1 MSSTPHASQI
11 ERLLPLGLTLG
22 VIVLATLTLYPFLPA
37 MLWAAMVAIALEP
50 YYVRLVKWLKGRR
63 ILAAWLMGLG
73 LMLAIIIPAIGLGRT
88 LLALIPDAL
97 NWLERLAYFT
107 QSHVGPGSMQELP
120 SVGGPLGQ
128 MLEELRT
135 DTKQF
140 ASHYREEL
148 KTVLL
153 WLVSETQT
161 IGVFVFEFAIGVI
174 LAMIL
179 VLRAGR
185 VTELATKFFERVGG
199 HFALRLAAHSVLT
212 TRGAVQGV
220 LGAALAQTL
229 VATFSYVV
237 AGVPGWLL
245 WAGITFILSLIQIGP
260 VLVWLPMS
268 LWLWTQD
275 QSYMAAFVFLWG
287 LIVVNVTD
295 NIARPLL
302 VSKDSDMPASLAF
315 LGAVGGLMQWGVVG
329 VFVGPVIVA
338 VGYELVLKWLEP
350 DTLPDETLSDDLS
363 EAG

>member
-1 MSSTPHASQI
+1 MSSRSDVSLV
-11 ERLLPLGLTLG
+11 ERLLPIGLTI
-22 VIVLATLTLYPFLPA
+22 IVVLLATLTLYPFLPA
-37 MLWAAMVAIALEP
+37 ILWAAMVAIAVEP
-50 YYVRLVKWLKGRR
+50 YYVKLVRRLNGRR
-63 ILAAWLMGLG
+63 VLAAWLMGLG
-73 LMLAIIIPAIGLGRT
+73 LMLAIIIPAVGLGRT
-88 LLALIPDAL
+88 LLALVPDAL
-97 NWLERLAYFT
+97 NWLERLAYYT
-107 QSHVGPGSMQELP
+107 TSHLGPGSMQDMP
-120 SVGGPLGQ
+120 SIGGPLGK

-135 DTKQF
+135 DAKGF
-140 ASHYREEL
+140 ATHYREEL

-153 WLVSETQT
+153 WLVGEIQLF
-161 IGVFVFEFAIGVI
+161 GVFVFEFAIGVI

-185 VTELATKFFERVGG
+185 VTEIATKFFERVGG
-199 HFALRLAAHSVLT
+199 RFALRLAAHSVET
-212 TRGAVQGV
+212 TRLAVQGV

-245 WAGITFILSLIQIGP
+245 WSGVTFILSLIQIGP

-295 NIARPLL
+295 NIVRPLL

-315 LGAVGGLMQWGVVG
+315 LGAVGGLMEWGVVG
-329 VFVGPVIVA
+329 VFVGPVVVA

-350 DTLPDETLSDDLS
+350 DTLPDETLEDL
-363 EAG
+363 ED

>member
-1 MSSTPHASQI
+1 MIKPSQVSPI
-11 ERLLPLGLTLG
+11 ERLLPIGLALI

-37 MLWAAMVAIALEP
+37 ILWAAMVAIALEP
-50 YYVRLVKWLKGRR
+50 SYLKLVRWLNGRR
-63 ILAAWLMGLG
+63 VLAAWLMGVG
-73 LMLAIIIPAIGLGRT
+73 LMLAIIIPSLGLGSA

-97 NWLERLAYFT
+97 NWLERLAYYT
-107 QSHVGPGSMQELP
+107 TAHVGPGSMQDLP
-120 SVGGPLGQ
+120 AIGGPLGEL
-128 MLEELRT
+128 LESLRT
-135 DTKQF
+135 DATGF
-140 ASHYREEL
+140 ATHYRDEL

-153 WLVSETQT
+153 WLVGQAQVF
-161 IGVFVFEFAIGVI
+161 GVFVFEFAIGVI

-185 VTELATKFFERVGG
+185 VSELAINFFDRVGG
-199 HFALRLAAHSVLT
+199 RFALRLAAHSVDT
-212 TRGAVQGV
+212 TRIAVLGV

-245 WAGITFILSLIQIGP
+245 WAGVTFILSLIQIGP

-295 NIARPLL
+295 NIVRPLL
-302 VSKDSDMPASLAF
+302 VSKNSDMPASLAF
-315 LGAVGGLMQWGVVG
+315 LGAVGGLMAWGVVG

-338 VGYELVLKWLEP
+338 VAYELVIKWLEP
-350 DTLPDETLSDDLS
+350 ETLPDATL
-363 EAG
+363 EEPEN

>member
-1 MSSTPHASQI
+1 
-11 ERLLPLGLTLG
+11 
-22 VIVLATLTLYPFLPA
+22 
-37 MLWAAMVAIALEP
+37 
-50 YYVRLVKWLKGRR
+50 
-63 ILAAWLMGLG
+63 
-73 LMLAIIIPAIGLGRT
+73 
-88 LLALIPDAL
+88 
-97 NWLERLAYFT
+97 
-107 QSHVGPGSMQELP
+107 
-120 SVGGPLGQ
+120 
-128 MLEELRT
+128 
-135 DTKQF
+135 
-140 ASHYREEL
+140 
-148 KTVLL
+148 
-153 WLVSETQT
+153 
-161 IGVFVFEFAIGVI
+161 
-174 LAMIL
+174 MIL
-179 VLRAGR
+179 VLRADR
-185 VTELATKFFERVGG
+185 VTGLATKFFEKVGG

-315 LGAVGGLMQWGVVG
+315 LGAVGGLAGHYWGHSAPG
-329 VFVGPVIVA
+329 LVA
-338 VGYELVLKWLEP
+338 AGLRALNLVLAWRILGCRTRCGRDRSP
-350 DTLPDETLSDDLS
+350 GGGCSRCAGRLPG
-363 EAG
+363 A

>member
-1 MSSTPHASQI
+1 MNGGPHTSQI

-37 MLWAAMVAIALEP
+37 ILWAVMVAIAIEP
-50 YYVRLVKWLKGRR
+50 SFNKLAARLDGRR
-63 ILAAWLMGLG
+63 LLAAWLMGLG
-73 LMLAIIIPAIGLGRT
+73 LMLAILVPAIGLART
-88 LLALIPDAL
+88 LLALLPDAL
-97 NWLERLAYFT
+97 NWLERLANYT
-107 QSHVGPGSMQELP
+107 QHVGPGSMQDVPAL
-120 SVGGPLGQ
+120 GPILGKFW
-128 MLEELRT
+128 EEMFQ
-135 DTKQF
+135 DTTNMATHF
-140 ASHYREEL
+140 RDEL

-153 WLVSETQT
+153 WLVQEVELV
-161 IGVFVFEFAIGVI
+161 GVFVFEFAIGII

-179 VLRAGR
+179 VYRAER
-185 VTELATKFFERVGG
+185 VTGLATTFFDRVGG
-199 HFALRLAAHSVLT
+199 RFALRLAAHSVVT
-212 TRGAVQGV
+212 TRIAVRGV

-237 AGVPGWLL
+237 AGVPGWIM
-245 WAGITFILSLIQIGP
+245 WAGVTFILSLIQIGP

-275 QSYMAAFVFLWG
+275 QTYMAAFVFLWG

-295 NIARPLL
+295 NVVRPML

-329 VFVGPVIVA
+329 VFLGPVIVA

-350 DTLPDETLSDDLS
+350 DTLPDETLADIEKAD
-363 EAG
+363 GG